1 VLKIGLELIHI
12 RGQNI
17 TAVNYLI
24 SLLPSVKLHYI
35 TWTFPMTMATYEHLT
50 AVPLDLPARET
61 YNKNKLAFIVD
72 GVYSKKVRLRY

>member
-1 VLKIGLELIHI
+1 
-12 RGQNI
+12 
-17 TAVNYLI
+17 
-24 SLLPSVKLHYI
+24 
-35 TWTFPMTMATYEHLT
+35 MTMATYEHLT